1 MRMDR
6 EVTGERKRGRCFLAL
21 LASKGIKNDK
31 MGDAKDVNRGRGVV
45 Q

>member
-1 MRMDR
+1 MDR
-6 EVTGERKRGRCFLAL
+6 EVTGEKIGRRYFLAL
-21 LASKGIKNDK
+21 LASQGVKNDE

>member
-1 MRMDR
+1 MEKSLAR
-6 EVTGERKRGRCFLAL
+6 EKGKCFIAL
-21 LASKGIKNDK
+21 LASKGVKNDK